1 MPGCRAAI
9 GREAM
14 VDETEVSGA
23 IMAFLRERFGL
34 EPTAAEAN
42 LIEEG
47 ILDSMMFVDLVVFIE
62 ERYGVV
68 AELDDLEIDNF
79 ATVARI
85 ARFVAERGA
94 RDRGATVHRL

>member
-1 MPGCRAAI
+1 ML
-9 GREAM
+9 
-14 VDETEVSGA
+14 DETEVCDT

-34 EPTAAEAN
+34 EPASAKAN

-47 ILDSMMFVDLVVFIE
+47 ILDSMMFVDLVLFIE
-62 ERYGVV
+62 ERFGVV
-68 AELDDLEIDNF
+68 AELEDLELEHF

-85 ARFVAERGA
+85 ARFVAERSA